1 MENTTFPIIKQTVAS
16 RTFVVETLKS
26 QLYSLYVM
34 KYSFKIG
41 SAWGIPIELHF
52 TFILLIAAVLVLS
65 SISLQF
71 YTFFVVLFL
80 FIFVVFHELAH
91 SIVARHYGIR
101 VRKII
106 LYPIGGVSEIEEIPD
121 NPSQEWR
128 MAVAGPLTS
137 LVLGVALLGVSLI
150 ISPQALSISTFT
162 TITGNILTDL
172 AILNI
177 LLGAFNLIPA
187 FPMDGG
193 RVFRAL
199 LAERLKYSDATRY
212 AVYIGKIF
220 GIAMVVVGFLIPN
233 YFLLILVG
241 IFVYIG
247 ASEEAEQ
254 TIISTTLAGVRVKD
268 VMQSEFGSVNPQQSL
283 AEAIEVMFNNRYH
296 DALVEKDGVFIG
308 VITWNEL
315 MKVKLEERGVLRVE
329 QMPLRNIS
337 IHEDESILEVNKIM
351 TRQRIDLIPVVDKET
366 PTKIVGV
373 LTSEAI
379 SNAYEKAKS

>member
-1 MENTTFPIIKQTVAS
+1 M
-16 RTFVVETLKS
+16 R
-26 QLYSLYVM
+26 
-34 KYSFKIG
+34 YSFKIA
-41 SAWGIPIELHF
+41 SVWGIPIELHI
-52 TFILLIAAVLVLS
+52 TFILLIVAVLILS
-65 SISLQF
+65 IPTMQF
-71 YTFFVVLFL
+71 YTFFIVLFL
-80 FIFVVFHELAH
+80 FVFVVFHELAH
-91 SIVARHYGIR
+91 SVVARHYGIK

-128 MAVAGPLTS
+128 MAIAGPLTS
-137 LVLGVALLGVSLI
+137 LVLGAALLLVSIVVLR
-150 ISPQALSISTFT
+150 QTVSINTFT
-162 TITGNILTDL
+162 TITDNFVTNL
-172 AILNI
+172 ATLNI

-212 AVYIGKIF
+212 AVYLGKIF
-220 GIAMVVVGFLIPN
+220 GIAMVIVGFIVPS

-254 TIISTTLAGVRVKD
+254 TIVSTTLAGVRVKD
-268 VMQSEFGSVNPQQSL
+268 VMQSEIGSVNPQQSIT
-283 AEAIEVMFNNRYH
+283 EALEVMFKNRYH
-296 DALVEKDGVFIG
+296 DALVEKEGMFQGI
-308 VITWNEL
+308 ITWSEL
-315 MKVKLEERGVLRVE
+315 MKIKSEERSGLRVD
-329 QMPLRNIS
+329 QMPLKNIS
-337 IHEDESILEVNKIM
+337 VYEDESILEANKIM
-351 TRQRIDLIPVVDKET
+351 TTEKIDLIPVIDKEN

-379 SNAYEKAKS
+379 ANAYEKSKSQ

>member
-1 MENTTFPIIKQTVAS
+1 
-16 RTFVVETLKS
+16 
-26 QLYSLYVM
+26 M

-41 SAWGIPIELHF
+41 SVWGIPIELHI
-52 TFILLIAAVLVLS
+52 TFMLLITAVFVLS
-65 SISLQF
+65 YPQF
-71 YTFFVVLFL
+71 YLFFIILFL
-80 FIFVVFHELAH
+80 FLFVVFHELAH
-91 SIVARHYGIR
+91 SIIARHYGIK

-137 LVLGVALLGVSLI
+137 LVLGVTLIIVSLV
-150 ISPQALSISTFT
+150 ISPQLVSKIVAFGV
-162 TITGNILTDL
+162 TGNLLFDL
-172 AILNI
+172 ATLNI
-177 LLGAFNLIPA
+177 FLGLFNLIPA

-199 LAERLKYSDATRY
+199 LAERMKYSDATRY

-220 GIAMVVVGFLIPN
+220 GIAMVVLGFLFPS

-268 VMQSEFGSVNPQQSL
+268 VMQSEIGSVSPQQSL
-283 AEAIEVMFNNRYH
+283 TEALEVMFKNRYH
-296 DALVEKDGVFIG
+296 DALVEKDGVLQGI
-308 VITWNEL
+308 VSWNEL
-315 MKVKLEERGVLRVE
+315 MKVKPDERSVLRVE
-329 QMPLRNIS
+329 QMPLKS
-337 IHEDESILEVNKIM
+337 IFVFEDESILEANKIIISEK
-351 TRQRIDLIPVVDKET
+351 IDLIPVVDKET
-366 PTKIVGV
+366 RTKIVGV

-379 SNAYEKAKS
+379 ASAYEKSKNR

>member
-1 MENTTFPIIKQTVAS
+1 M
-16 RTFVVETLKS
+16 R
-26 QLYSLYVM
+26 
-34 KYSFKIG
+34 YSFKIG

-52 TFILLIAAVLVLS
+52 TFILLIVAVFILS
-65 SISLQF
+65 IPTMQF
-71 YTFFVVLFL
+71 YTFFIVLFL
-80 FIFVVFHELAH
+80 FVFVVFHELAH
-91 SIVARHYGIR
+91 SIVARHYGIK

-106 LYPIGGVSEIEEIPD
+106 LYPIGGVSEIEEITD

-128 MAVAGPLTS
+128 MAFAGPLTS
-137 LVLGVALLGVSLI
+137 MVLGVALLAVSLATSTQTFTI
-150 ISPQALSISTFT
+150 ATFT
-162 TITGNILTDL
+162 TITGNFLTDL
-172 AILNI
+172 ATLNI

-220 GIAMVVVGFLIPN
+220 GVAMVIIGFWFN
-233 YFLLILVG
+233 FLLILVG

-254 TIISTTLAGVRVKD
+254 TIISTALAGVRVKE
-268 VMQSEFGSVNPQQSL
+268 VMQSEFGSVNPQQNL
-283 AEAIEVMFNNRYH
+283 AEALEVMFKNRYH
-296 DALVEKDGVFIG
+296 DVLVEKDGVFQG
-308 VITWNEL
+308 VVTWSEL
-315 MKVKLEERGVLRVE
+315 MKVKPEERSALRVE
-329 QMPLRNIS
+329 QMPIKNIS
-337 IHEDESILEVNKIM
+337 VFEDESILEANKIM
-351 TRQRIDLIPVVDKET
+351 TREKIDLVPVVDKET

-379 SNAYEKAKS
+379 ANAYEKSKGK

>member
-1 MENTTFPIIKQTVAS
+1 M
-16 RTFVVETLKS
+16 R
-26 QLYSLYVM
+26 
-34 KYSFKIG
+34 YSFKIA
-41 SAWGIPIELHF
+41 SAWGIPIELHI
-52 TFILLIAAVLVLS
+52 TFILLIAAVLILY
-65 SISLQF
+65 IPTQQF
-71 YTFFVVLFL
+71 YNFFIVLFL
-80 FIFVVFHELAH
+80 FVFVVFHELAH
-91 SIVARHYGIR
+91 SVVARHYGIK

-137 LVLGVALLGVSLI
+137 LVLGVTLLAVSLFALK
-150 ISPQALSISTFT
+150 QAFNIYTFT
-162 TITGNILTDL
+162 TITGNFLTDL
-172 AILNI
+172 ATLNI
-177 LLGAFNLIPA
+177 YLGAFNLIPA

-220 GIAMVVVGFLIPN
+220 GIAMVLIGFVYN
-233 YFLLILVG
+233 FLLILVG

-268 VMQSEFGSVNPQQSL
+268 VMQSQIGFVTPQQTIS
-283 AEAIEVMFNNRYH
+283 EALEVMFKNRYH
-296 DALVEKDGVFIG
+296 DALVEKDGVFQGI
-308 VITWNEL
+308 VTWTEL
-315 MKVKLEERGVLRVE
+315 MKIKLEERSMLRVE
-329 QMPLRNIS
+329 QMPLKNIS
-337 IHEDESILEVNKIM
+337 VFEDESILEVNKLI
-351 TRQRIDLIPVVDKET
+351 TREKIDLIPVVDRQL
-366 PTKIVGV
+366 PTKIIGV

-379 SNAYEKAKS
+379 AEAYEKSKSQ

>member
-1 MENTTFPIIKQTVAS
+1 M
-16 RTFVVETLKS
+16 R
-26 QLYSLYVM
+26 
-34 KYSFKIG
+34 YSFKIA
-41 SAWGIPIELHF
+41 SAWGIPIELHV
-52 TFILLIAAVLVLS
+52 TFILLIAAVFILS
-65 SISLQF
+65 IPTQQF
-71 YTFFVVLFL
+71 YTFFIVLFL
-80 FIFVVFHELAH
+80 FVFVVFHELAH
-91 SIVARHYGIR
+91 SVVARHYRIK

-137 LVLGVALLGVSLI
+137 LVLGVTLLAVSLFTLK
-150 ISPQALSISTFT
+150 QAFNIYTFT
-162 TITGNILTDL
+162 TITGNFLTDL
-172 AILNI
+172 ATLNI
-177 LLGAFNLIPA
+177 YLGAFNLIPA

-220 GIAMVVVGFLIPN
+220 GIAMVLIGFVYN
-233 YFLLILVG
+233 FLLILVG

-268 VMQSEFGSVNPQQSL
+268 VMQSQIGFVTPQQTIS
-283 AEAIEVMFNNRYH
+283 EALEVMFKNRYH
-296 DALVEKDGVFIG
+296 DALVEKDGVFQGI
-308 VITWNEL
+308 VTWTEL
-315 MKVKLEERGVLRVE
+315 MKIKLEERSTLKVE
-329 QMPLRNIS
+329 QMPLKNIS
-337 IHEDESILEVNKIM
+337 VFEDESILEVNKLI
-351 TRQRIDLIPVVDKET
+351 TREKIDLIPVVDREL
-366 PTKIVGV
+366 PTKIIGV

-379 SNAYEKAKS
+379 AEAYEKSKSQ

>member
-1 MENTTFPIIKQTVAS
+1 
-16 RTFVVETLKS
+16 
-26 QLYSLYVM
+26 M

-41 SAWGIPIELHF
+41 SAWGIPIELHI
-52 TFILLIAAVLVLS
+52 TFILLIAAVFVLS
-65 SISLQF
+65 LPAQQF
-71 YTFFVVLFL
+71 YTFLLVLFL
-80 FIFVVFHELAH
+80 FVFVVFHELAH
-91 SIVARHYGIR
+91 SVVARHYGIK

-137 LVLGVALLGVSLI
+137 LLVGAVLLGISLL
-150 ISPQALSISTFT
+150 ISPQTSISLATFFT
-162 TITGNILTDL
+162 TTGNFLFDL

-212 AVYIGKIF
+212 AVYLGKIF
-220 GIAMVVVGFLIPN
+220 GIAMVIAGFLLPN

-268 VMQSEFGSVNPQQSL
+268 VMQSEVGSVNPQQSL
-283 AEAIEVMFNNRYH
+283 TEALEVMFKNRYH
-296 DALVEKDGVFIG
+296 DVLVEKDGVFQG
-308 VITWNEL
+308 VVTWNEL
-315 MKVKLEERGVLRVE
+315 MKVNPEERSARRVE
-329 QMPLRNIS
+329 QMPLKNIS
-337 IHEDESILEVNKIM
+337 VYEDESILEANKIM
-351 TRQRIDLIPVVDKET
+351 TREKIDLIPVVDKET

-379 SNAYEKAKS
+379 ANAYEKSKSR

>member
-1 MENTTFPIIKQTVAS
+1 M
-16 RTFVVETLKS
+16 R
-26 QLYSLYVM
+26 
-34 KYSFKIG
+34 YSFKIG

-52 TFILLIAAVLVLS
+52 TFILLIAAVFII
-65 SISLQF
+65 SIPTMQF
-71 YTFFVVLFL
+71 YTFFIVLFL
-80 FIFVVFHELAH
+80 FVFVVFHELAH
-91 SIVARHYGIR
+91 SIVARHYGIK

-106 LYPIGGVSEIEEIPD
+106 LYPIGGVSEIEEITD

-128 MAVAGPLTS
+128 MAFAGPLTS
-137 LVLGVALLGVSLI
+137 VVLGVALLAVSLATSTQTFTI
-150 ISPQALSISTFT
+150 ATFT
-162 TITGNILTDL
+162 TITGNFLTDL
-172 AILNI
+172 ATLNI

-220 GIAMVVVGFLIPN
+220 GVAMVIIGFWFN
-233 YFLLILVG
+233 FLLILVG

-254 TIISTTLAGVRVKD
+254 TIISTALAGVRVKE
-268 VMQSEFGSVNPQQSL
+268 VMLSEFGSVNPQQNL
-283 AEAIEVMFNNRYH
+283 AEALEVMFKNRYH
-296 DALVEKDGVFIG
+296 DVLVEKDGDFQG
-308 VITWNEL
+308 VVTWSEL
-315 MKVKLEERGVLRVE
+315 MKVKPEERSALRVE
-329 QMPLRNIS
+329 QMPIKSIS
-337 IHEDESILEVNKIM
+337 VFEDESILEANKIM
-351 TRQRIDLIPVVDKET
+351 TREKIDLVPVVDKET

-379 SNAYEKAKS
+379 ANAYEKSKGK